1 MLDWIAFDADDTLWR
16 NEEYYLDGRDQFFK
30 ILEKYGLHLDE
41 MSQFDN
47 FEVDNI
53 PYFGYGAMSFVLS
66 MIELSIEITEER
78 IHPRDIQRIIQL
90 GKEMLT
96 HDLILFEG
104 VEELLGS
111 LASDYPLMLITK
123 GDLFHQQRKFEASGL
138 KKYFKALEV
147 VSEKDPEVYGE
158 ILQRYGIEPGK
169 FLMIGNSLRS
179 DILPVLELGGWALHL
194 ANHPTWSHEDDP
206 LADSTPE
213 GYLEAEDIRGVW
225 EVLQNRGLLEGNGS
239 NG

>member
-16 NEEYYLDGRDQFFK
+16 NEEYYLDGRDQFFQ
-30 ILEKYGLHLDE
+30 ILGKYGLDPEELGR
-41 MSQFDN
+41 FDN

-53 PYFGYGAMSFVLS
+53 PYFGYGAMSFILS

-78 IHPRDIQRIIQL
+78 IQPQDIQRIIQL

-96 HDLILFEG
+96 HEVILFDG
-104 VEELLGS
+104 VENLLGS
-111 LASDYPLMLITK
+111 LASDFPLMLITK

-138 KKYFKALEV
+138 RKYFRALEV
-147 VSEKDPEVYGE
+147 VSEKDPGVYGE
-158 ILQRYGIEPGK
+158 ILQRYGIQPGN

-206 LADSTPE
+206 LAESTPDR
-213 GYLEAEDIRGVW
+213 YLEVEGISWVYERLLGA
-225 EVLQNRGLLEGNGS
+225 GLIQG
-239 NG
+239 

>member
-16 NEEYYLDGRDQFFK
+16 NEEYYLDGRAQFFQ
-30 ILEKYGLHLDE
+30 ILEKYGLHQDE
-41 MSQFDN
+41 MRRFDN

-53 PYFGYGAMSFVLS
+53 PYFGYGAMSFILS

-78 IHPRDIQRIIQL
+78 IHPRDIQRIIRL

-96 HDLILFEG
+96 HDLVLFDG

-111 LASDYPLMLITK
+111 LASEYPLMLITK

-147 VSEKDPEVYGE
+147 VSEKDPGVYGE

-206 LADSTPE
+206 LAESTPDR
-213 GYLEAEDIRGVW
+213 YLEVAGISWVQERLLGA
-225 EVLQNRGLLEGNGS
+225 GLIQG
-239 NG
+239 

>member
-1 MLDWIAFDADDTLWR
+1 MLDWIAFDADDTLWK
-16 NEEYYLDGRDQFFK
+16 NEEYYLNGRDQFFQ
-30 ILEKYGLHLDE
+30 ILGKYGLDPQE

-53 PYFGYGAMSFVLS
+53 PYFGYGAMSFILS
-66 MIELSIEITEER
+66 MIELSIEITEES

-96 HDLILFEG
+96 HEVILFDG
-104 VEELLGS
+104 VEDLLGS

-138 KKYFKALEV
+138 KGYFKALEV
-147 VSEKDPEVYGE
+147 VSEKDPGVYGE
-158 ILQRYGIEPGK
+158 ILQRYDIQPER

-179 DILPVLELGGWALHL
+179 DILPVLELGAWALHL
-194 ANHPTWSHEDDP
+194 ADHPTWSHEDDP
-206 LADSTPE
+206 LAEGTPVR
-213 GYLEAEDIRGVW
+213 YLEAENLLGVRK
-225 EVLQNRGLLEGNGS
+225 VLRSSGLLDGKTAHE
-239 NG
+239 